1 MKRFIALFF
10 VFALLVTA
18 FIFSSPRSQ
27 AQAGLVSAVLQRME
41 GNYNSL
47 KTLKS
52 NVTVVK
58 YTGQTRE
65 QEQTDGYLYLVPQ
78 KGRKAN
84 FRFDIQSPAQEYIVV
99 KDANY
104 TYYKPKINTAYVG
117 KTASQQGGSKGTLFS
132 FLSMSGAQLQ
142 ASYGV
147 QVAGNE
153 NVWSPKGDVPTT
165 KLFLTPKTRNSY
177 KFAEVWV
184 DGNGMPLQIKITEQ
198 NNDWTA
204 IRVFNVDRNSNFD
217 SNSLVLQLPKTVKT
231 IKG

>member
-1 MKRFIALFF
+1 MKRFIAPFF
-10 VFALLVTA
+10 VFALLITA
-18 FIFSSPRSQ
+18 LILSSPRSQ

-41 GNYNSL
+41 GNYNTL

-58 YTGQTRE
+58 YTGQVKE

-99 KDANY
+99 KDTNY
-104 TYYKPKINTAYVG
+104 TYYKPRLNTAYVG
-117 KTASQQGGSKGTLFS
+117 KTAEQVGGSKSSLFS

-142 ASYGV
+142 ASYSV

-153 NVWSPKGDVPTT
+153 NVWSPQGNVATT
-165 KLFLTPKTRNSY
+165 KLFLTPKARNSY
-177 KFAEVWV
+177 KLAEVWV

-204 IRVFNVDRNSNFD
+204 IRVFNVDRNSNFSSD
-217 SNSLVLQLPKTVKT
+217 SLPLQLPKGVK
-231 IKG
+231 IVKG